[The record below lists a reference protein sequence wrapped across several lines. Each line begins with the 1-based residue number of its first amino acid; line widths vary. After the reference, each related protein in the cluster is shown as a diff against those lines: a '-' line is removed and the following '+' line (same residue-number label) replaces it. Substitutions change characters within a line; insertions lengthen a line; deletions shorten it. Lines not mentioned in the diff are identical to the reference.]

1 MFIFVVAHACMAD
14 HFANL
19 PWRADNAAPP
29 PPTPAWHAAGG
40 MQRWTVTGNTEGAAA
55 PAPSTGAA
63 TSPTPTTAAAHA
75 ANVAA
80 VPASDAAPG
89 LPTGPVTGLHTS
101 LIPASLEIARSFF
114 SLMLAANPGVGP
126 ARIAAAPSVQVEG
139 THPKSMLMKRMAER
153 IDDGAVQ
160 STKRVAPAK
169 TVQIVIKIQGPRV
182 VPPSEVPEH
191 VRATAKAAAP
201 RLVRASEVPEGIR
214 SEQRNPVVVPLPKG
228 PLTGPKPPPTGPKH
242 LVSKKPKPPTG
253 PPPAYLLE
261 RRPEPKS
268 MPVKPRP
275 RPEPKSMP
283 VKPCLH
289 VRAEA
294 RAQKYACANAS
305 FAIFCRAESDGKS
318 TRARARAPV

>member
-1 MFIFVVAHACMAD
+1 MFIFLVAHACMAD
-14 HFANL
+14 PFANS

-29 PPTPAWHAAGG
+29 PPTPVWHAAGAKG
-40 MQRWTVTGNTEGAAA
+40 RWTVTGDTDSAAA
-55 PAPSTGAA
+55 PAPNTGTAA
-63 TSPTPTTAAAHA
+63 SPTPNTAAAHA
-75 ANVAA
+75 PNFAA
-80 VPASDAAPG
+80 VPAPDAAPG
-89 LPTGPVTGLHTS
+89 LPTGHVTGLHTS

-169 TVQIVIKIQGPRV
+169 TGPIVIKIQGPRV

-214 SEQRNPVVVPLPKG
+214 SEQRNPVVVPLPKP

-253 PPPAYLLE
+253 QPPDYMLE
-261 RRPEPKS
+261 QRPEPKS
-268 MPVKPRP
+268 MPVRVQVSRFSVALNRMAK
-275 RPEPKSMP
+275 
-283 VKPCLH
+283 
-289 VRAEA
+289 A
-294 RAQKYACANAS
+294 RALARERQSAVATSKGNG
-305 FAIFCRAESDGKS
+305 SDTS
-318 TRARARAPV
+318 DLEPVAPFSSD